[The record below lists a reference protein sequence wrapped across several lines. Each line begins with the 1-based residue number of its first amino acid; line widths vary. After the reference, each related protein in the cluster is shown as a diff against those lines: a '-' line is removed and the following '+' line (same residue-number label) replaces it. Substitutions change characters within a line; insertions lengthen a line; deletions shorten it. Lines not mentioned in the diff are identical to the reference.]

1 MKESYMA
8 KNSLELKLPW
18 GKKNKQNFHLGPPH
32 HSMQN
37 KEFSHPKKKM
47 DIKVDYAQLPGGPSL
62 WVISRIP

>member
-8 KNSLELKLPW
+8 QNSLELKLPW
-18 GKKNKQNFHLGPPH
+18 GGGNSHLGPPH

-37 KEFSHPKKKM
+37 KEFDHPKKKM

-62 WVISRIP
+62 RVISRIP